1 MPGRLTTLQHKSKGA
16 QSMKAA
22 VLAVSN
28 ALSSAALHPPATSG
42 GHAAHQSDN
51 TIVKI
56 ERTP

>member
-1 MPGRLTTLQHKSKGA
+1 ME
-16 QSMKAA
+16 AA

-42 GHAAHQSDN
+42 GHAAHQSDSG
-51 TIVKI
+51 IVKI